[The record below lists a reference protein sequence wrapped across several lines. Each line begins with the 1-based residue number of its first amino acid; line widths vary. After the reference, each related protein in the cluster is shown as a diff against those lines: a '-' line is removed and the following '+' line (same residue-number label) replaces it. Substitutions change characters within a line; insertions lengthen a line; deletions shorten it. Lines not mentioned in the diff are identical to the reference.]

1 MAPDLFSFS
10 NRVALI
16 TGGGSG
22 IGAYVAKGLAETGA
36 SRVYIIGRRVAGVEA
51 TTQAAP
57 NVIIPIVGDVG
68 TSEGCRKIVEAFE
81 GGEKKA
87 GIDAADI
94 RLDLL
99 FNNAGI
105 AHEEGAWG
113 PGATPEQVRDAL
125 LKASD
130 TDWAHEFA
138 VNVSS
143 VQWMSA
149 LLLPHLVR
157 ASKQNNGARD
167 GRGCIVINSSVSA
180 FYYSSPVHVYA
191 ASKAAAHSVTQ
202 SLASKFTRL
211 GVRVNSIA
219 PANVPSE
226 MNNPDDPRS
235 FISQRRDVIPIGR
248 IGSGEDVV
256 GTVLYLASRAGS
268 YISGTVILVSE
279 GQDTFVKVDSSSIR

>member
-143 VQWMSA
+143 VQ
-149 LLLPHLVR
+149 
-157 ASKQNNGARD
+157 
-167 GRGCIVINSSVSA
+167 VSA
-180 FYYSSPVHVYA
+180 TPQSILYARMLTHVRTYVRTSPPVDVGSPSPA
-191 ASKAAAHSVTQ
+191 PRPSVQT
-202 SLASKFTRL
+202 
-211 GVRVNSIA
+211 
-219 PANVPSE
+219 E
-226 MNNPDDPRS
+226 
-235 FISQRRDVIPIGR
+235 
-248 IGSGEDVV
+248 
-256 GTVLYLASRAGS
+256 
-268 YISGTVILVSE
+268 
-279 GQDTFVKVDSSSIR
+279 

>member
-138 VNVSS
+138 VNVSCS
-143 VQWMSA
+143 DIRSDITA
-149 LLLPHLVR
+149 SGCRLSFSRTSSERPNRITARATDAGASLLIPL
-157 ASKQNNGARD
+157 
-167 GRGCIVINSSVSA
+167 C
-180 FYYSSPVHVYA
+180 
-191 ASKAAAHSVTQ
+191 
-202 SLASKFTRL
+202 
-211 GVRVNSIA
+211 
-219 PANVPSE
+219 
-226 MNNPDDPRS
+226 PRS
-235 FISQRRDVIPIGR
+235 ITLRRCMSMQRAKQQH
-248 IGSGEDVV
+248 
-256 GTVLYLASRAGS
+256 TV
-268 YISGTVILVSE
+268 
-279 GQDTFVKVDSSSIR
+279 